1 MQKSV
6 TLTLSG
12 NKTSLSADYFP
23 SINVNKNFEI
33 ALLPLQTYNIFSNI
47 NEINNKKKKSLTSVL
62 GFYKQQYFSIL
73 VFSILDSKLISYLIR
88 FCQRVD
94 K

>member
-47 NEINNKKKKSLTSVL
+47 NEINNKKKKV
-62 GFYKQQYFSIL
+62 
-73 VFSILDSKLISYLIR
+73 
-88 FCQRVD
+88 
-94 K
+94 